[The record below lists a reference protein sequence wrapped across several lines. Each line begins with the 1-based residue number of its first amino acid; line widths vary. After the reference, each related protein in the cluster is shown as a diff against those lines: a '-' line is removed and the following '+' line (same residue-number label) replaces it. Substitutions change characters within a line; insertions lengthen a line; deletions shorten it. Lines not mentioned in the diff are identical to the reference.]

1 MLTHD
6 WRNPERVV
14 PWKPRHRFRVTDAGR
29 EAFGRYQD
37 SVTAAQAGPNPRSEL
52 DQAKLEW
59 AEGHKL
65 RVSDGIILE
74 DLYAGR
80 SCLAEMQDTLAA
92 CDLTLRE
99 ARGALDRLLAA
110 GLVESLD
117 PVLGS

>member
-14 PWKPRHRFRVTDAGR
+14 PWKPRHRFQVTDAGR

-37 SVTAAQAGPNPRSEL
+37 AVKVAQAGANQRATL
-52 DQAKLEW
+52 DQAKLDW
-59 AEGHKL
+59 AESLKL

-74 DLYAGR
+74 DLFAGR
-80 SCLAEMQDTLAA
+80 ACLAEMQDTLAA

-99 ARGALDRLLAA
+99 ARGALDRMLAA
-110 GLVESLD
+110 GLIESLD
-117 PVLGS
+117 PILGP

>member
-37 SVTAAQAGPNPRSEL
+37 AIKVAQAGANQRASL

-59 AEGHKL
+59 AESLRL
-65 RVSDGIILE
+65 RVTDGIILE
-74 DLYAGR
+74 DLFAGR

-99 ARGALDRLLAA
+99 ARGALDRMLAA

-117 PVLGS
+117 PVLGP

>member
-37 SVTAAQAGPNPRSEL
+37 AVKLAQSGANQRADL
-52 DQAKLEW
+52 DQAKAAW
-59 AEGHKL
+59 AEGLKL

-74 DLYAGR
+74 DLFAGR
-80 SCLAEMQDTLAA
+80 SCIAEMQDTLAA

-99 ARGALDRLLAA
+99 ARGALDRMLAA
-110 GLVESLD
+110 GLIESLD
-117 PVLGS
+117 PVLGP